1 MNKKWSEM
9 TPAEKKKLIFLCI
22 YAAIALVFIILDLSG
37 VWKNEVGQYMLCVYF
52 VIEGVV
58 TWKKSK
64 KMAILDIVLGIVLL
78 LGTF

>member
-9 TPAEKKKLIFLCI
+9 TPAEKKKFIALCAC
-22 YAAIALVFIILDLSG
+22 AAIALVFIVLDLTG
-37 VWKNEVGQYMLCVYF
+37 VWQNKIGSYLISVCFL
-52 VIEGVV
+52 IEGVT
-58 TWKKSK
+58 TWKKNT